1 MADENKKLENNE
13 NMANEANPEPAKV
26 DEPAK
31 KKLIDKIPKPVKTAA
46 KIAAGTVIAGA
57 TVFGAFVLGRA
68 AGFKDGLDTNTVV
81 INPTG
86 EDESQPEEHEN

>member
-46 KIAAGTVIAGA
+46 KITAGTVIAGA
-57 TVFGAFVLGRA
+57 TVFGAFVLGRV
-68 AGFKDGLDTNTVV
+68 AGFKDGRSVA
-81 INPTG
+81 IEPAG
-86 EDESQPEEHEN
+86 EDESQPEEPEN

>member
-46 KIAAGTVIAGA
+46 KIAAGTVVAGA

-68 AGFKDGLDTNTVV
+68 AGFKDGRSVV
-81 INPTG
+81 IEPAG
-86 EDESQPEEHEN
+86 EDESQPEEPEN

>member
-68 AGFKDGLDTNTVV
+68 AGFKDGRSVV
-81 INPTG
+81 IEPAD
-86 EDESQPEEHEN
+86 EDESQPEEPEN